1 MATIVQPY
9 NPWREQLALTALGN
23 IAGDIIGDMW
33 KTHRQNEQNR
43 KINAFRGEL
52 QNLAQQQKD
61 NISLAQPQAPQGY
74 NSNPWASALHQTY
87 SPLTQFDIGTAGI
100 GKTPSL
106 QDIARNADTLAA
118 SKRFSMLSPETVQGV
133 KNSMM
138 QNAVAS
144 LFGNASDIEGRMNA
158 LTMGAANGV
167 VAPQVLTAFSPFAG
181 KVYSPFTFDVSD
193 LGQNKVVTALNA
205 HTGQANTALSMP
217 VTVSPNEAARN
228 AASIQAAN
236 INANAHIFGSKSAA
250 EMKKQ
255 ELQLEQYKQ
264 AIADYDN
271 QLKGIN
277 DEITAHLAVMDTLP
291 NDEARAAYRLSVI
304 APLEQDKAR
313 ITAERNEAQERYRN
327 ILGFG
332 AGAGT
337 AQNSNNLG
345 DLSYWGE
352 TSNGIGKDN
361 NGKPF
366 DYSTLINK
374 YAKQF
379 GIDPDFAAAVMQ
391 WESGG
396 NPNAL
401 SPQGAVGLFQLM
413 PKTAKTLGVNPHN
426 IEENIKGGIMYLAQL
441 RDKYNG
447 NHELILRGYNAGP
460 GATDAGRYP
469 QETRKYVPGVLS
481 IYRKYRERRPQAPAQ
496 SQNTPNVTDISNLQP
511 QQQNTTQTTQQVK
524 GSNAQATNQDKKIF
538 YNDKEDVFI
547 TKSELDEIIAEG
559 AKEGLGPLG
568 VKARLHQKGF
578 KDLPETKNVTQV
590 SPALN
595 WSPSYMGNI
604 PQGQALT
611 APDTSRLPV
620 PQTDNTTQ
628 NEQTPTVSDDSR
640 NTPIFTG
647 NFADMISDAVSG
659 WGLTQGD
666 NTIPDSKNI
675 PNANPIL
682 DFLLKNYR
690 NYPHLPFQN
699 WPIGAGYDAQ
709 QIQDWINSHQY
720 NENPYWGHY
729 QPTLSPQKLP
739 IRGKPVNSGANPWS
753 YVQEQNYYPFWR
765 LAEWLDNGALND
777 NDISPLYP
785 LSSPSTHSNYNNAAA
800 KVLWNLIQRK
810 R

>member
-33 KTHRQNEQNR
+33 KTHRQNEQNK

-52 QNLAQQQKD
+52 QNLAQQQQG

-74 NSNPWASALHQTY
+74 NSNPWASALHQSY

-138 QNAVAS
+138 QNAIAS

-167 VAPQVLTAFSPFAG
+167 VAPQVLTAFSPWARD
-181 KVYSPFTFDVSD
+181 VYSPYTFHESD

-264 AIADYDN
+264 AIADYDS
-271 QLKGIN
+271 QLKGI
-277 DEITAHLAVMDTLP
+277 DDDITAHLAVMDTLP
-291 NDEARAAYRLSVI
+291 TDEARAAYRLSKI
-304 APLEQDKAR
+304 AHLEEDKAR
-313 ITAERNEAQERYRN
+313 ITAERNEAQARYRN
-327 ILGFG
+327 ALGFG
-332 AGAGT
+332 TGAGT
-337 AQNSNNLG
+337 TQNSNNLG

-413 PKTAKTLGVNPHN
+413 PKTAKALGVNPHN

-496 SQNTPNVTDISNLQP
+496 SQNTPNVTAISNLQP
-511 QQQNTTQTTQQVK
+511 QPQNTTQQVQ
-524 GSNAQATNQDKKIF
+524 GSNSQVANQDRTIF

-547 TKSELDEIIAEG
+547 TQSELDEIIAEG

-568 VKARLHQKGF
+568 VKARLRQKGF
-578 KDLPETKNVTQV
+578 KDLPENKNVTQV

-604 PQGQALT
+604 PQGEALT

-640 NTPIFTG
+640 NTPIFTR

-699 WPIGAGYDAQ
+699 WPIGSA
-709 QIQDWINSHQY
+709 Y
-720 NENPYWGHY
+720 NP
-729 QPTLSPQKLP
+729 QPSAFPDNYSDKNRRNITPHF
-739 IRGKPVNSGANPWS
+739 NSGNPVYSRDNPWS

-765 LAEWLDNGALND
+765 LAEWIDNGALND
-777 NDISPLYP
+777 NDISPQYP
-785 LSSPSTHSNYNNAAA
+785 LSSPSTLSNYNNAAA
-800 KVLWNLIQRK
+800 KVLWDLIYRK